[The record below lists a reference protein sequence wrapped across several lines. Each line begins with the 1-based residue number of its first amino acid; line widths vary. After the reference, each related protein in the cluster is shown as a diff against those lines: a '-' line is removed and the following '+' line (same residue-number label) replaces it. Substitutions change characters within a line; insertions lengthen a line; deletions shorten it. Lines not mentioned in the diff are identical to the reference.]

1 MNGKWYILLF
11 ALCILFFQLG
21 TKLTV
26 ENYTE
31 KGEFLQPHY
40 DIGFLTVMA
49 SLFFGAEILYKIATT
64 KRIVKEICGKR
75 G

>member
-31 KGEFLQPHY
+31 KGEYLQPNY
-40 DIGFLTVMA
+40 DIGMILVGA
-49 SLFFGAEILYKIATT
+49 SLFIGAEILYKIATT
-64 KRIVKEICGKR
+64 KRIINEIVGK
-75 G
+75 